1 MFYALTI
8 KTNEKISNEKN
19 RTNLRAMVPNHLR
32 VVGLERSSDLARPKV
47 ALKVK

>member
-1 MFYALTI
+1 MTQQLKPIKRFLT
-8 KTNEKISNEKN
+8 KK
-19 RTNLRAMVPNHLR
+19 RTDLRAMVPNHLR